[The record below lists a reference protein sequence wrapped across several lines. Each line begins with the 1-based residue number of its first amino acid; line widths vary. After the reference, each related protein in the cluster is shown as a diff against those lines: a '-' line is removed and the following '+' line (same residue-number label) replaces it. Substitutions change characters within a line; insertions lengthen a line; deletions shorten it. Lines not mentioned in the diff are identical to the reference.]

1 MATLLLILSR
11 RNPHYLLISINFQ
24 GTLRILI
31 LTQIVHLSVA
41 RVGGLLVALLDGLD
55 ELLGLSQICLGI
67 LRENLEK
74 FALSIVVMIVLDA
87 VFNHEVV
94 DQALVDM
101 EAHILNAF

>member
-1 MATLLLILSR
+1 M
-11 RNPHYLLISINFQ
+11 
-24 GTLRILI
+24 
-31 LTQIVHLSVA
+31 HLSVA